1 MRSAGFVHPS
11 VFYHDDVTPLGL
23 IWLNPLKSR
32 HAIRGNRKRLA
43 LQWHELFWNRE
54 FKQRVDLTLRHP
66 RVLVCGAF
74 GAGKSA
80 LINLALGEN
89 VAVENEEYTPTD
101 HNIDRELASSRS
113 HFIFHDS
120 CGFEPG
126 QQDHFAKVQAFLDSR
141 RRQTT
146 FTSQLHCVWYCIGA
160 RQRRISTCDQDF
172 FSRIDFNRVTVIL
185 VFMQSDDLRNS
196 CPQKARERY
205 QARHG
210 VRLPARASQI
220 PPDVQQAL
228 ERLEDDIFEEEKAMK
243 VEKVKALLGE
253 MARDLMSVFV
263 SKYDEGALPF
273 SA

>member
-1 MRSAGFVHPS
+1 M
-11 VFYHDDVTPLGL
+11 TPLGL